1 MNSSKIL
8 LHQFAPNWGLPNAS
22 PFCMKLE
29 TYLRMMELPYETVSE
44 ETLKKTPKGK
54 MPYIIDS
61 DRKIGDSNLIIEYL
75 KEKYG
80 DRTDGHLS
88 TSDRAISLAMRRL
101 LDENLYWCVV
111 YSRWMDDRN
120 WPITRDAYFS
130 SLPPVVKQI
139 LPGVLRK
146 GIAKSLQGHGMGRH
160 NAAEIYEI
168 GCRDLQAL
176 SDFLGDK
183 DFFFGNQPT
192 ILDASA
198 HAVIAGFLKVP
209 INCPMTQKAKGLDNL
224 VAFSDRMTTKYYP
237 A

>member
-8 LHQFAPNWGLPNAS
+8 LHQFAPNWGFNAS

-54 MPYIIDS
+54 MPYIIDGE
-61 DRKIGDSNLIIEYL
+61 RKIGDSNLIIEYL
-75 KEKYG
+75 KVQYG

-88 TSDRAISLAMRRL
+88 GSDRAISLAMRRL
-101 LDENLYWCVV
+101 IDENLYWCVV

-120 WPITRDAYFS
+120 WPITRDAYFG

-146 GIAKSLQGHGMGRH
+146 ETAKNLHGHGMGRH
-160 NAAEIYEI
+160 NATEIYEI

-183 DFFFGNQPT
+183 EFFFGDQPT

-209 INCPMTQKAKGLDNL
+209 MNCPMTQKAKGLDNL